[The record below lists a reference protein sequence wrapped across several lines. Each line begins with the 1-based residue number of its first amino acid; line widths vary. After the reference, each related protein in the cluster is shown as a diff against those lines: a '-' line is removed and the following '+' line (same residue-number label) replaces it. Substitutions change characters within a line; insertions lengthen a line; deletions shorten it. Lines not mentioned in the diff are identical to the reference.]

1 VPRRLLLLVGVVVL
15 VDTALYAALVPLLP
29 RLEDEF
35 GLSKAAAGLLVAAY
49 PAGTF
54 LGALPG
60 GWLAARF
67 GPRPVA
73 IAGLALMT
81 VSGAGFALAQSIV
94 LLDAARFVQGIGG
107 AMTWIAGLAWIG
119 AAVGPGRRGEA
130 IGFAIGAAVFGAQFG
145 PVLGILAET
154 IGRGPA
160 FLAVAGLGVVL
171 AALVWLQPAP
181 DMGAQEDRP
190 PRILLGDRVFQ
201 ASVWIPF
208 VTALAF
214 GVIEVL
220 LPLRFDDLGAGALA
234 IGAAFLAAALV
245 EAVISPLAGRHADR
259 SGVRAVIR
267 TGCLIAVVALGTL
280 WWPAEP
286 LVLSVLLVAF
296 AVAAGLLFTPSGRVS
311 SVRAEDLGVGQGWA
325 FAFVNVAWSGGIA
338 LGALAGGALGGAV
351 GDGVPYL
358 ACAALLLATA
368 VATAGRRGGRPDAP
382 VRFAP

>member
-1 VPRRLLLLVGVVVL
+1 
-15 VDTALYAALVPLLP
+15 
-29 RLEDEF
+29 
-35 GLSKAAAGLLVAAY
+35 
-49 PAGTF
+49 
-54 LGALPG
+54 
-60 GWLAARF
+60 
-67 GPRPVA
+67 
-73 IAGLALMT
+73 
-81 VSGAGFALAQSIV
+81 
-94 LLDAARFVQGIGG
+94 
-107 AMTWIAGLAWIG
+107 
-119 AAVGPGRRGEA
+119 
-130 IGFAIGAAVFGAQFG
+130 
-145 PVLGILAET
+145 
-154 IGRGPA
+154 
-160 FLAVAGLGVVL
+160 
-171 AALVWLQPAP
+171 
-181 DMGAQEDRP
+181 MGAQEDRP
-190 PRILLGDRVFQ
+190 PRVLLGDRVFQ

-220 LPLRFDDLGAGALA
+220 LPLRLDDLGAGALA